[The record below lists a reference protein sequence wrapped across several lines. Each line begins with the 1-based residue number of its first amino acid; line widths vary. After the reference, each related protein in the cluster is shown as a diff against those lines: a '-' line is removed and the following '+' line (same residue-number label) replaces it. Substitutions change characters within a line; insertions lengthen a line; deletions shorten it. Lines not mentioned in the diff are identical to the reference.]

1 MRKRLIF
8 NCFTMNVPSH
18 IYHGTWRHPKN
29 ELANFND
36 FATWA
41 NLVKKLEQG
50 RFDAIF
56 FADILGIDPAYDGK
70 WDAYFQ
76 QGLHMPCNDT
86 FTLCAALAG
95 VTTDLGLV
103 FTSSLL
109 SEHPFAFAK
118 KASTL
123 DHISGGRIGWNIV
136 TSVTDNAARNFGF
149 DKIVPHDQRY
159 DWADEYMDVL
169 YKLWEGSWDADAMI
183 ADRESGVFSD
193 HTKVHRINH
202 QGERYRVQGPHL
214 VSPSP
219 QRTPMLYQAGASKR
233 GSKFGAQHAEG
244 TFVLYPNVNGARI
257 GIAGTKQVASQ
268 AGRGPDDLKFIQGL
282 SFVVGS
288 TMEEAERKARE
299 IDEWVSY
306 EGLAAHV
313 SRDMGV
319 DLSHMEPDKPID
331 ESGLDGLQGYARM
344 IEMGKPEG
352 EKATV
357 KDLANALSYN
367 CRIVGTPES
376 IADELEQWQDAGVDG
391 INMICQL
398 HPDTFV
404 DFIDHVTPV
413 LQQRG
418 LAQSEYAEGTLREK
432 LFGRGSLLPENH
444 PGASYRS
451 AFSGQSLDAAE

>member
-18 IYHGTWRHPKN
+18 IYHGTWRHPRNQLAGFN
-29 ELANFND
+29 EFSTWSKLAM
-36 FATWA
+36 
-41 NLVKKLEQG
+41 KLEEG
-50 RFDAIF
+50 RFDAMF

-70 WDAYFQ
+70 WDAYFE

-95 VTTDLGLV
+95 VTRNLGLV
-103 FTSSLL
+103 FTSSIL

-136 TSVTDNAARNFGF
+136 TSVTDNAARNFGH
-149 DKIVPHDQRY
+149 DRIVPHDQRY
-159 DWADEYMDVL
+159 DWADEYMAVV
-169 YKLWEGSWDADAMI
+169 YKLWEGSWEADALL
-183 ADRESGVFSD
+183 ADRASGVFSD
-193 HTKVHRINH
+193 HTKVHRIDH
-202 QGERYRVQGPHL
+202 VGERYRVQGPHL

-233 GSKFGAQHAEG
+233 GNQFAARHAEG
-244 TFVLYPNVNGARI
+244 TFVLYPNIGGARI
-257 GIAGTKQVASQ
+257 GIAATKAAAAQ
-268 AGRGPDDLKFIQGL
+268 AGRGPDDIKFIQGL

-288 TMEEAERKARE
+288 TMAEAERKAAE

-319 DLSHMEPDKPID
+319 DLAHLDPDKPVD

-344 IEMGKPEG
+344 IEMGKANG

-357 KDLANALSYN
+357 KEVANALSYN
-367 CRIVGTPES
+367 CRLVGTPES
-376 IADELEQWQDAGVDG
+376 IADELALWQDAGIDG
-391 INMICQL
+391 VNLICQL
-398 HPDTFV
+398 HPDTYV
-404 DFIDHVTPV
+404 DFIDHVMPV
-413 LQQRG
+413 LQARG
-418 LAQSEYAEGTLREK
+418 LAQREYAEGPLRQK
-432 LFGRGSLLPENH
+432 LFGRGPLLPDNH
-444 PGASYRS
+444 PGAARRGE
-451 AFSGQSLDAAE
+451 FSRAALVAAE